1 MVDRER
7 KRVPNH
13 RPSLL
18 QHHPLLKTSETGLR
32 PSSTKRR
39 IWIQLYKDGSP
50 TDLQREGLR
59 QISTGEDLVGGPRQI
74 HKGKDSESTKGRTQE
89 STKGRTQKSTKGRT
103 QTNLQRGGLRQIYK
117 GEDSEIYKGEDSDKS
132 TKGRTQTNLQRL
144 SLIHI

>member
-103 QTNLQRGGLRQIYK
+103 Q
-117 GEDSEIYKGEDSDKS
+117 KS
-132 TKGRTQTNLQRL
+132 TKGRTQTNLQRGGL
-144 SLIHI
+144 RDLQSEDSKRDLQQGGLI